1 MMKRSQRMKPVLAV
15 AQRSE
20 DVTLQAYGRS
30 QQQLAAAEHK
40 LKQLTDYQ
48 QDYASGL
55 HVVSSQLV
63 DLAQLQARRHFMTK
77 LQGAISAQQAEVA
90 RCQQHVAQARLAW
103 LKTRSHSQSMN
114 KLTERYQH
122 EEHQLRERQAQRQ
135 SDELSGQ
142 RVTWLRQANP
152 SQERSSQDSLDDWST
167 GVAS

>member
-20 DVTLQAYGRS
+20 DVTLQAYGRC
-30 QQQLAAAEHK
+30 QQQLADAEHK
-40 LKQLTDYQ
+40 LRQLTDYQ
-48 QDYASGL
+48 QEYAAGL
-55 HVVSSQLV
+55 QVVSSRLV

-77 LQGAISAQQAEVA
+77 LQGAIAAQQAEIL
-90 RCQQHVAQARLAW
+90 RCQQVVAQARLAW

-114 KLTERYQH
+114 KLTERYQQ
-122 EEHQLRERQAQRQ
+122 EEGQQRERQAQRQ

-142 RVTWLRQANP
+142 RVTWLRQANQ
-152 SQERSSQDSLDDWST
+152 SNDAQDDWSA

>member
-20 DVTLQAYGRS
+20 DLMLQAYGRS
-30 QQQLAAAEHK
+30 QQQLADADNK

-48 QDYASGL
+48 QEYALGL
-55 HVVSSQLV
+55 QVVSSQLV

-77 LQGAISAQQAEVA
+77 LQGAIAAQQAEVL
-90 RCQQHVAQARLAW
+90 RCQQRVAQARLEW
-103 LKTRSHSQSMN
+103 LKTRGHSQSMT
-114 KLTERYQH
+114 KLTERYQQ
-122 EEHQLRERQAQRQ
+122 EESQTRERQTQRQ

-142 RVTWLRQANP
+142 RVTWLRQAN
-152 SQERSSQDSLDDWST
+152 QDNASSEDWTT